1 MKDPQRL
8 GATRIHNIFNLCFR
22 NINYT
27 RKKGVDVIIA
37 ASRHRNKK
45 CIIGSNTF
53 ACLQVVYS
61 IFRLNGKLKIF
72 TMQER
77 GREKLSYITV
87 INKINKKGT
96 LCGDWSGGGIKLCLR
111 CEKKILN
118 LSALPS
124 AR

>member
-27 RKKGVDVIIA
+27 RKKGSTLLSLLLGTVK
-37 ASRHRNKK
+37 KK

-53 ACLQVVYS
+53 TCLQVVYS

-72 TMQER
+72 TMRER
-77 GREKLSYITV
+77 GGEKLSYITV